1 MKRSFTLSSLLLTA
15 ATANTSAQSAEF
27 ASADCVTG
35 LNEIGLISVTNLSGS
50 QQDVEHAIARKADE
64 QGASWY
70 RIIQMYEEQQPDSWA
85 RAGHSL
91 RLRRLAPAPHS
102 PQQQVVEG
110 RRVKTYAAAGVE
122 HHPAPGFGQ
131 RRRSMAQHL
140 RPRAKTIDQP
150 GNLSPLLFGGSF
162 QQLLQLTPCAV
173 EMAVSVLSPPH
184 TPRPAAP
191 SPPAAC

>member
-64 QGASWY
+64 QGASPVSHY
-70 RIIQMYEEQQPDSWA
+70 SDVRGTTAGQLA

-122 HHPAPGFGQ
+122 HHPAP
-131 RRRSMAQHL
+131 RL
-140 RPRAKTIDQP
+140 
-150 GNLSPLLFGGSF
+150 
-162 QQLLQLTPCAV
+162 
-173 EMAVSVLSPPH
+173 
-184 TPRPAAP
+184 RPAAAKHGAASAP
-191 SPPAAC
+191 PRQDDRPAGQSLSPCSSAGRFSSCCS